1 MTRSSR
7 SAPPKA
13 SAMLESLRGLG
24 YSTETAIA
32 DTIDNSIAASATKV
46 DLIFHWAQTK
56 SFVAIVDNGHGMTNV
71 ALESAMRLGDRDPL
85 QKRGSRDL
93 GRFGLGMKTAAF
105 SQGRRLTVA
114 SRTATGEFSCF
125 SWDLEILKASEDGGW
140 HLLEGADEDSR
151 GAMDLLPLGGTGTL
165 VLWELLDRLVPP
177 GSGEQD
183 FLDSIDRVEKHLA
196 MVFHRY
202 LEGLRPRLKIVING
216 GEKPVQGWNPFAVSA
231 SAGHWSS
238 PVEQLNSE
246 HGTCIMC

>member
-1 MTRSSR
+1 MMRTSR

-46 DLIFHWAQTK
+46 DLIFHWAQAK
-56 SFVAIVDNGHGMTNV
+56 SFIAIVDNGHGMTSN

-125 SWDLEILKASEDGGW
+125 SWDLEILKASADGGW
-140 HLLEGADEDSR
+140 HLLEGADEDSLR
-151 GAMDLLPLGGTGTL
+151 SATGQDDGTSAPSSRPSPTWLPQSPDSPLSLSTKITS
-165 VLWELLDRLVPP
+165 VPACP
-177 GSGEQD
+177 
-183 FLDSIDRVEKHLA
+183 
-196 MVFHRY
+196 
-202 LEGLRPRLKIVING
+202 
-216 GEKPVQGWNPFAVSA
+216 
-231 SAGHWSS
+231 
-238 PVEQLNSE
+238 
-246 HGTCIMC
+246 